1 MPYANAR
8 IVAADDQLI
17 NIEALKSHI
26 EALGLVDTCDF
37 CIDGQKTISKVQ
49 LILDDAIAARDMN
62 SYILQPLDFL
72 LLDFQMPRKNGIQVI
87 HEVKEYYALK

>member
-1 MPYANAR
+1 MPFTNTR

-37 CIDGQKTISKVQ
+37 CVNGQETINKVQ
-49 LILDDAIAARDMN
+49 LIVDEAISKREFN
-62 SYILQPLDFL
+62 SEILHPLDFL
-72 LLDFQMPRKNGIQVI
+72 LLDFQMPRKNGI
-87 HEVKEYYALK
+87 